1 MLVRDGGD
9 LDDIPLT
16 PVKTEKPGM
25 LRPSVLPL
33 FHTHL
38 SRPYAEICYA

>member
-25 LRPSVLPL
+25 LRPSALPL
-33 FHTHL
+33 FHTCSTL
-38 SRPYAEICYA
+38 RGS